1 MTLKEKDLKNE
12 DDINDEDNLKN
23 ERNLNDMMG
32 EVTLKKSEDSTKNED
47 YPKY

>member
-1 MTLKEKDLKNE
+1 MTSMMKTT
-12 DDINDEDNLKN
+12 KN